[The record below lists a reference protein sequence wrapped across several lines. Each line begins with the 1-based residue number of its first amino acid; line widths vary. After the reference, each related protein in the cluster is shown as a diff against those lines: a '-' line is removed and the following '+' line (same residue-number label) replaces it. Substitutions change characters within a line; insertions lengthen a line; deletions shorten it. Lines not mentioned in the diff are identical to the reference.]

1 MVLKQHQNHRRSRL
15 HKENTKSFI
24 INFFYL
30 ISRSDFHLLEYLR
43 LKKKKKPKH
52 YLERENFSYLELSCA
67 E

>member
-43 LKKKKKPKH
+43 LKKKKKTKT
-52 YLERENFSYLELSCA
+52 LVGKRKLQLLGTELC
-67 E
+67 